1 MKILCESS
9 LFSSVNVDQG
19 TKVIWCT
26 IGLIL
31 RYRFGRNYWRKMM
44 LQDQLTIALAQVAPV
59 WLNREKTLEKVLS
72 FTSDAA
78 DQQADLVV
86 FGESLVPGYPFW
98 VELTDGARFNS
109 AVQKD
114 IHAHYMQNAVTIER
128 GDLDALKMLAQQRGI
143 ALYLG
148 TIERPEDRAGHSLYC
163 TLVYINTYGEIGSV
177 HRKLMPT
184 YEERLTW
191 APGDGH
197 GLVTHKLG
205 AFTVG
210 GLNCWENW
218 MPLPRAALQAQGE
231 DLHVSVWPGHLRN
244 TVDIARYMAL
254 EGRSYVVAVSGL
266 MRKSDFPAHTPHV
279 DLILENSPELLSN
292 GGSCLAAPDGS
303 WVIDPHEN
311 VGEETLKIG
320 VIDHQK
326 VRAERQNFDPAGHYS
341 RPDVT
346 RLVLNRQ
353 RQSVLE
359 THPA

>member
-1 MKILCESS
+1 MK
-9 LFSSVNVDQG
+9 
-19 TKVIWCT
+19 
-26 IGLIL
+26 
-31 RYRFGRNYWRKMM
+31 
-44 LQDQLTIALAQVAPV
+44 QDQLTIGLAQVAPV
-59 WLNREKTLEKVLS
+59 WLNRQKTMEKVMQ
-72 FTSDAA
+72 FTA
-78 DQQADLVV
+78 DGGDKGVDLIV
-86 FGESLVPGYPFW
+86 FGEALVPGYPFW

-109 AVQKD
+109 AVQKE
-114 IHAHYMQNAVTIER
+114 IHAHYMANAVTIER
-128 GDLDALKMLAQQRGI
+128 GDLDELCKLAKQTQT
-143 ALYLG
+143 AVYLG

-163 TLVYINTYGEIGSV
+163 TLVYIDKSGTVQSV

-191 APGDGH
+191 SPGDGH

-231 DLHVSVWPGHLRN
+231 DLHISVWPGHLRN
-244 TVDIARYMAL
+244 TQDLTRFMAL

-266 MRKSDFPAHTPHV
+266 MRKSDFPADTPHV
-279 DLILENSPELLSN
+279 DLILKNAPDLLSN
-292 GGSCLAAPDGS
+292 GGSGMAGPDGE

-311 VGEETLKIG
+311 VGEETLKLG

-326 VRAERQNFDPAGHYS
+326 VREERQNFDPAGHYS

-346 RLVLNRQ
+346 KLILNRT
-353 RQSVLE
+353 RQSVIE
-359 THPA
+359 IED